1 MADRKHS
8 KKSAPEQEPTAV
20 EGAESASPAPA
31 PEVVDEPADES
42 ADELAQ
48 VAGERDEYLDHLR
61 RLQAEFDNYR
71 KRVQREGE
79 ALRLRAAEA
88 VVESLLPVVDSLGR
102 ALEAADRHE
111 EGQIIAGLRLV
122 AEQLRGTL
130 AAQGLDELDVQPG
143 ALFDPSFH
151 EAVVMQESES
161 GEEGTVLQVL
171 ERGYLLHGRLLRPAK
186 VIVVR

>member
-31 PEVVDEPADES
+31 PEVVDEPADE
-42 ADELAQ
+42 LAQ

-71 KRVQREGE
+71 KRVQRESE

-111 EGQIIAGLRLV
+111 EGQIIVGLRLV

-130 AAQGLDELDVQPG
+130 AGHGLDQLDVQPG
-143 ALFDPSFH
+143 VPFDPAFH
-151 EAVVMQESES
+151 EAVLMQESES

-171 ERGYLLHGRLLRPAK
+171 EGGYLLHGRLLRPAK